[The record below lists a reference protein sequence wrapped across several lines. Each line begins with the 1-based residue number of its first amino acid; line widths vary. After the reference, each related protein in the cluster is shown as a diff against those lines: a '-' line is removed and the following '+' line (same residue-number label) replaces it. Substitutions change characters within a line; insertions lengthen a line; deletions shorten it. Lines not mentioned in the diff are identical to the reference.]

1 MLELRFTPIAVND
14 LQKIQQFIAE
24 DSVAMAEKVIQD
36 FFKQFEVLIDF
47 PYMGNAL
54 AKRVTFRTDYR
65 YVVIG
70 NYIVLYRV
78 SENYLEI
85 YRVINCYQDFTKIFE

>member
-14 LQKIQQFIAE
+14 LQKIRQFIAE
-24 DSVAMAEKVIQD
+24 DSVARAEKVIQD

-54 AKRVTFRTDYR
+54 AKRVSFRTNYR
-65 YVVIG
+65 YIVVG

-85 YRVINCYQDFTKIFE
+85 YRVINRYQDFTKIFE

>member
-24 DSVAMAEKVIQD
+24 DSVAMAEKVIQE

-65 YVVIG
+65 YVVMG

-78 SENYLEI
+78 SEKYLEI
-85 YRVINCYQDFTKIFE
+85 YRVINRHQDFTKIFE

>member
-1 MLELRFTPIAVND
+1 MLELRLTPIAVND
-14 LQKIQQFIAE
+14 LQKIRQFIAE
-24 DSVAMAEKVIQD
+24 DSVAMAEKVIQE

-85 YRVINCYQDFTKIFE
+85 YRVINRYQDFTKIFE

>member
-1 MLELRFTPIAVND
+1 MLELRLTPIAVND
-14 LQKIQQFIAE
+14 LQKIRQFIAE

-54 AKRVTFRTDYR
+54 AKRVSFRTDYR
-65 YVVIG
+65 YVVMG

-78 SENYLEI
+78 NEKYLEI
-85 YRVINCYQDFTKIFE
+85 YRVINRYQDFTKIFE

>member
-24 DSVAMAEKVIQD
+24 DSVAMAEKVIQE

-54 AKRVTFRTDYR
+54 AKRVSFRTNYR
-65 YVVIG
+65 YIVVG

-85 YRVINCYQDFTKIFE
+85 YRVINRHQDFTKIFE

>member
-47 PYMGNAL
+47 PYMGSAL
-54 AKRVTFRTDYR
+54 SKRVTFRTNYR
-65 YVVIG
+65 YIVVG

-85 YRVINCYQDFTKIFE
+85 YRVINRYQDFTKIFE

>member
-1 MLELRFTPIAVND
+1 MLELRFTPKAVND

-24 DSVAMAEKVIQD
+24 DSVAMAEKVIQE

-54 AKRVTFRTDYR
+54 AKRVSFRTNYR
-65 YVVIG
+65 YIVVG

-85 YRVINCYQDFTKIFE
+85 YRVINRYQDFTKIFE

>member
-24 DSVAMAEKVIQD
+24 DSVAMAEKVIQE

-47 PYMGNAL
+47 PYMGMHWQSVCHFA
-54 AKRVTFRTDYR
+54 RIID
-65 YVVIG
+65 I
-70 NYIVLYRV
+70 
-78 SENYLEI
+78 S
-85 YRVINCYQDFTKIFE
+85 

>member
-54 AKRVTFRTDYR
+54 AQRVSFRTNYR
-65 YVVIG
+65 YIVVG

-85 YRVINCYQDFTKIFE
+85 YRVINRYQDFTKIFE

>member
-14 LQKIQQFIAE
+14 LQKIRQFIAE
-24 DSVAMAEKVIQD
+24 DSVAMAEKAIQE

-54 AKRVTFRTDYR
+54 AKRVSFRTNYR
-65 YVVIG
+65 YIVVG

-85 YRVINCYQDFTKIFE
+85 YRVINRYQDFTKIFE

>member
-1 MLELRFTPIAVND
+1 MLELRLTPIAVND
-14 LQKIQQFIAE
+14 LQKIRQFIAE

-85 YRVINCYQDFTKIFE
+85 YRVINRYQDFTKIFE

>member
-54 AKRVTFRTDYR
+54 AKRVSFRTNYR
-65 YVVIG
+65 YIVVG

-85 YRVINCYQDFTKIFE
+85 YRVINRYQDFTKIFE

>member
-24 DSVAMAEKVIQD
+24 DSVAMAEKVIQE

-85 YRVINCYQDFTKIFE
+85 YRVINRYQDFTKIFE

>member
-24 DSVAMAEKVIQD
+24 DSVAMAEKVIQE

-47 PYMGNAL
+47 QYMGNAL
-54 AKRVTFRTDYR
+54 AKRVSFRTNYR
-65 YVVIG
+65 YIVVG

-85 YRVINCYQDFTKIFE
+85 YRVINRYQDFTKIFE

>member
-1 MLELRFTPIAVND
+1 MLELRLTPIAVND

-24 DSVAMAEKVIQD
+24 DSVAMAEKVIQE

-85 YRVINCYQDFTKIFE
+85 YRVINRYQDFTKIFE

>member
-24 DSVAMAEKVIQD
+24 DSVAMAEKVIQE

-47 PYMGNAL
+47 PYMGNTL
-54 AKRVTFRTDYR
+54 AKRVSFRTNYK
-65 YVVIG
+65 YIVVG

-85 YRVINCYQDFTKIFE
+85 YRVINRYQDFTKIFE

>member
-24 DSVAMAEKVIQD
+24 DSVAMAEKVIQE

-54 AKRVTFRTDYR
+54 AKRVSFRTNYR
-65 YVVIG
+65 YIVVG

-78 SENYLEI
+78 SEKYLEI
-85 YRVINCYQDFTKIFE
+85 YRVINRYQDFTKIFE